1 MFKKTSVYATI
12 GFIVIFSCFLAFA
25 NQQRKLCGKASII
38 GEQTKLTPI
47 KDLTIRIQETDDSDV
62 TTDTGRFCIFLK
74 DIYKADDSIRFH
86 AESDEYQIHNPTAG
100 KVRVPVNLEKTIINV
115 LLDKVGSHR
124 FMTTQAF
131 NLLMENIAN
140 KAKAEVKA
148 DQPKKKPDLTPYLKD
163 WAKQY
168 GFTYEQVKAEL
179 DKWAKEETNDLY
191 ELGLKAFYEKNFKE
205 AAKNFMLSAKQNMV
219 LSEKKLQE
227 SIEHKDNAIRDYRLA
242 GDSYY
247 NDYRFDKALE
257 AYQMAMAEVDKNK
270 APETWASVMND
281 LGNTYSNLGIRVGG
295 QKAQE
300 YLKEAVTAY
309 REALKVRTFETLPQD
324 WAMTQN
330 NLGNAL
336 QEQGI
341 RTGGKEGAELLSQAV
356 TAYREALKVRTFE
369 TLPQDWAM
377 TQNNLGNA
385 LQEQGI
391 RTGGKEGAEL
401 LSQAVTAYRE
411 ALKVYKFETLPYYWA
426 QTQGNLA
433 SAYLAMENWKGA
445 VECYENVLK
454 FDPNNET
461 AYLQASSI
469 YHDKLYEFEKAYQLD
484 FKWVNEQKHNDLI
497 SLSNFIEKHFTTAR
511 FTAADKMLSS
521 VFTQIKP
528 DDRLYIQYP

>member
-356 TAYREALKVRTFE
+356 TAYREALKV
-369 TLPQDWAM
+369 
-377 TQNNLGNA
+377 
-385 LQEQGI
+385 
-391 RTGGKEGAEL
+391 
-401 LSQAVTAYRE
+401 
-411 ALKVYKFETLPYYWA
+411 YKFETLPYYWA